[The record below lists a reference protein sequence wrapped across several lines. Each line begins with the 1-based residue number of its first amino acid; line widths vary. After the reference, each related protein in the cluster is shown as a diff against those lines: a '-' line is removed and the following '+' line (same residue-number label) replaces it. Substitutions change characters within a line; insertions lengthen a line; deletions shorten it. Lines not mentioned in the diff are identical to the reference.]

1 MAGRRT
7 DEPSSGDEAFL
18 AWLESVPDARTR
30 FEQATTELER
40 HQQLVQRLSA
50 VRATAAADF
59 YDEGESLETIAQR
72 LGVSRARVHQLV
84 QEGRSRRP
92 KPTTTRRRG
101 RKEQD
106 E

>member
-50 VRATAAADF
+50 VRAAAAADF
-59 YDEGESLETIAQR
+59 YDEGDSLETIAQR

-92 KPTTTRRRG
+92 KPTTTRRRS